1 MKNPFNKILK
11 ILLKFRYFVVLFFI
25 ALLIFSFFLAKDSLK
40 KFILIYDT
48 SSDSIMINIDSVIG
62 NSIKNTMKYIEQIE
76 GIIYKTVNEKDLIA
90 VAA

>member
-62 NSIKNTMKYIEQIE
+62 NSIKNTMKYIE
-76 GIIYKTVNEKDLIA
+76 
-90 VAA
+90 